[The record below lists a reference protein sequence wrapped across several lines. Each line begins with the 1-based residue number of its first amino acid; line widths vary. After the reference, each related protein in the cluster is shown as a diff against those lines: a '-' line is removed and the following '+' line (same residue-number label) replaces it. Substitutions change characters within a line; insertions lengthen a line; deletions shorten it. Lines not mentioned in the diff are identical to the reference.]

1 MVASKYIVSAAHC
14 FFIRNSLEPLPED
27 YCVVRLGDHN
37 LNETGETEI
46 PEKTIKIKKVFT
58 HEEYEIFKRENS
70 TYTLYNKN
78 DIALLEL
85 TEEVDLNVYTP
96 ACMAK
101 STDGTY
107 EGANAQV
114 YGWGSTKY
122 KGKATD
128 VLLEVNVTV
137 VTNDVCSEAYTSKYP
152 KT

>member
-1 MVASKYIVSAAHC
+1 MASLQRTSDGKHWCGGTLVASKYIVSAAHC

-85 TEEVDLNVYTP
+85 TEEVDLNVYTVWP
-96 ACMAK
+96 SQLMAHMRGQMPPFM
-101 STDGTY
+101 DG
-107 EGANAQV
+107 E
-114 YGWGSTKY
+114 
-122 KGKATD
+122 
-128 VLLEVNVTV
+128 
-137 VTNDVCSEAYTSKYP
+137 TNLP
-152 KT
+152 L